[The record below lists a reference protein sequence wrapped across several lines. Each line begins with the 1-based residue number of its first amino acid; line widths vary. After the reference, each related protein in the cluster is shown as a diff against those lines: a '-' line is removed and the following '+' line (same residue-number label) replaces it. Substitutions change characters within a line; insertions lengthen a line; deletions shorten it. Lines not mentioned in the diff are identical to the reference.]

1 MTTWKKSLAAGV
13 AEFLLG
19 NGAAW
24 AAELPA
30 SEMAA
35 SVESL
40 PAAPSGATYAENTAN
55 APMTLPLTEEQETE
69 LQLAEAQ
76 RMALLWMRTS
86 AEYRALCY
94 QGYNAALAE
103 IARVQAN
110 PAERSGKPL
119 AIVLDCDETVV
130 GNTRA
135 LAEAAA
141 SGNGRY
147 NSLWWRATTSIARC

>member
-13 AEFLLG
+13 AAFLLG
-19 NGAAW
+19 SGAAW

-119 AIVLDCDETVV
+119 AIVLDCDETVM